1 MSSMDEKD
9 KASESHVGSGS
20 GQDVSPWRLFFSV
33 LFTPVQGHKRLKNS
47 KLDPAVMVS
56 RVYYP
61 VLALVSAA
69 AFMDLAYGLDNDI
82 SSILQNAVA
91 LFVSFFITYFAL
103 FPAAGGLL
111 GKNVSEKLASGYG
124 RRLVSVTL
132 TVLALNFLLYELC
145 PVLEPVLFF
154 APVYTIYLI
163 TRGVKF
169 LRLDDKRNT
178 ACIMVIVLLEI
189 GLPYLI
195 YWCLKAFLQIN
206 M

>member
-1 MSSMDEKD
+1 MDEKD

-33 LFTPVQGHKRLKNS
+33 LFTPVQGLKRLKNS